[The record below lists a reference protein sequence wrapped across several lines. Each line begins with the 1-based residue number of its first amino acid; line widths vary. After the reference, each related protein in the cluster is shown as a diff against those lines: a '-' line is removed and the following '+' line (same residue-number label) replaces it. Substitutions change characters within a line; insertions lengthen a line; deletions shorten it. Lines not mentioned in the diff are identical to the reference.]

1 MARVLVTGSS
11 GFIGTHLVRA
21 LAGEGHAVFGL
32 DIRDPAA
39 PVPGVQHHRA
49 DLLDADHVRRV
60 LTETAP
66 EVVLHLAARTDLDE
80 TRDLSGYAANFT
92 GVEHLLA
99 AVRVTPSVRR
109 CVGTSSQL
117 VCRVGYVPT
126 GDEDYC
132 PSTLYGESKVLTERV
147 WRREEGG
154 GAEWCLVRPTTIW
167 GPGMNPHYLRFFG
180 LVRRG
185 RYFHVGGGPR
195 YKSYGYVGNTVH
207 QYGRLLVAPARQIH
221 RRTLFLADYQPITL
235 ERWADAL
242 QTVMGAPTIRTLP
255 LPLARLAAR
264 LGDLLNTVGF
274 RRFPFNSF
282 RLGNVLTEYVL
293 DLTAT
298 ESACGPLP
306 YGMPQGVEET
316 VRWLQT
322 VWGKDPEAPAF
333 RSSQG
338 TNAAAQRNQ

>member
-1 MARVLVTGSS
+1 MPRVLVTGSS
-11 GFIGTHLVRA
+11 GFIGTHLVRGLVA
-21 LAGEGHAVFGL
+21 EGHAVFGL
-32 DIRDPAA
+32 DIRDPAT

-49 DLLDADHVRRV
+49 DLLDAGHVRHV
-60 LTETAP
+60 LAETAP

-80 TRDLSGYAANFT
+80 TRDLNGYAANFT

-99 AVRVTPSVRR
+99 AVQATPSVRR
-109 CVGTSSQL
+109 CIGTSSQL
-117 VCRVGYVPT
+117 VCRVGYVPI

-147 WRREEGG
+147 WRREDGG
-154 GAEWCLVRPTTIW
+154 GVEWCLVRPTTIW

-180 LVRRG
+180 LIRRG

-207 QYGRLLVAPARQIH
+207 QYCRLLGAPVPLIH
-221 RRTLFLADYQPITL
+221 RRTLFLADYEPIAL
-235 ERWADAL
+235 EAWANAFQAVL
-242 QTVMGAPTIRTLP
+242 GAPRIRTLP
-255 LPLARLAAR
+255 LPVARMAAR
-264 LGDLLNTVGF
+264 LGDLLNAIGF

-298 ESACGPLP
+298 ESACGDLP
-306 YGMPQGVEET
+306 YGMTQGVEET
-316 VRWLQT
+316 VRWLQGL
-322 VWGKDPEAPAF
+322 WAHGPARPIAPA
-333 RSSQG
+333 G
-338 TNAAAQRNQ
+338 